1 MKEPTQL
8 TENERMETIKALLK
22 ARKMTQQDFATAV
35 GRPLDTINRW
45 IHGRSIPELTPVEF
59 LLLRSTLEC
68 SFEDLAVLF
77 PGESRRRAAIKA
89 SHRDR

>member
-8 TENERMETIKALLK
+8 TENERMERIKALLK
-22 ARKMTQQDFATAV
+22 ARKMTQQEFAMALD
-35 GRPLDTINRW
+35 RPLDTINRW

-59 LLLRSTLEC
+59 LLLRATLEC

-89 SHRDR
+89 SHRNR